1 MRRRRGKRESEV
13 EAWPPRGPV
22 GVQQPFTR
30 HKRRNKRRLGAKQL
44 KTLRPIALHRFLP
57 FHPYPFL
64 SFFFFLCVSHPIYP
78 TVSPSLSLSLSRERF
93 FSRQFVARLFNFHPY
108 SHRIEGERGVK
119 CVQVSLS
126 NFSPARFSPLSTR
139 KTHGRINRRPH
150 VPAWKQKGNRDDLMT
165 DRAVARCVVCRHRFV
180 YLYTIYIV
188 IRTFSLLSSCELDQI
203 RGGFESILSTEF
215 HISVLFA
222 PRLLQ
227 FTYQFLVF
235 QEFFFSSLVPIFDIE
250 IFNTL

>member
-1 MRRRRGKRESEV
+1 MNTLRHIPWPCGCVELDAYRDTRKNSGWGYVRPGEGGSVFRMGGLWWGARWRKAGWLRGRWWKACKEAEEEDRRKRRERGRGGRERMRRRRGKRESEV

-93 FSRQFVARLFNFHPY
+93 FSR
-108 SHRIEGERGVK
+108 
-119 CVQVSLS
+119 
-126 NFSPARFSPLSTR
+126 
-139 KTHGRINRRPH
+139 
-150 VPAWKQKGNRDDLMT
+150 
-165 DRAVARCVVCRHRFV
+165 
-180 YLYTIYIV
+180 
-188 IRTFSLLSSCELDQI
+188 
-203 RGGFESILSTEF
+203 
-215 HISVLFA
+215 
-222 PRLLQ
+222 
-227 FTYQFLVF
+227 
-235 QEFFFSSLVPIFDIE
+235 
-250 IFNTL
+250 